1 MVILLFKMVPQ
12 GIAEVLS
19 SAPKH
24 EKAAMCLTGKKH
36 VLAKLCSEG
45 VMHGAIG
52 CQLNVDES
60 TLYVK

>member
-1 MVILLFKMVPQ
+1 MVPQ